1 MYVID
6 GEIRIVDVMPESPAM
21 EAGFKPGDIV
31 LAVENNFT
39 SNIQAYKALLQTP
52 GGKLKVLVLREDGPV
67 LLTLK
72 VKSIMN

>member
-6 GEIRIVDVMPESPAM
+6 GEIRIIDVMPNSPA
-21 EAGFKPGDIV
+21 EAAGFQPGDIV

-39 SNIQAYKALLQTP
+39 NNIQAYKTLLQTP
-52 GGKLKVLVLREDGPV
+52 GGKLKILVLREDGPT

-72 VKSIMN
+72 VKSIL